1 MKNKLIFF
9 GTTFLFLMAFA
20 VQTNAQLKVF
30 DNGNVGINLTGNT
43 TPTSPLCIG
52 GTSTTNTKLYV
63 YSSGS
68 GGSNQYGIYSSVS
81 WGNPANKCSIYGYC
95 SGSGGSIIG
104 VKGEAS
110 VSSTT
115 PTYGV
120 YGAAGGGTNGKN
132 YGVFGL
138 LKTGDIYGA
147 GVYGTNDGTSQQLTS
162 RYAGYF
168 RGTTYVNGNFDCL
181 TMGNSSDARLK
192 TNIRDINSGALQK
205 IRDLRPIQFQWK
217 QVEDVVQDGSE
228 TVKVPHFSE
237 DVDFNRSH
245 YGFVAQELQKLFPEM
260 VHEDGSGYLSVSYI
274 ELIPLL
280 VQAVQSLSSEVEDL
294 NKQIKELQTTK

>member
-1 MKNKLIFF
+1 MKNKLIF

-30 DNGNVGINLTGNT
+30 DNGNVGVKPGANV
-43 TPTSPLCIG
+43 TPLSPLTIG
-52 GTSTTNTKLYV
+52 GTGQSNAKVYV
-63 YSSGS
+63 LSSGS
-68 GGSNQYGIYSSVS
+68 GGGDQYGLYSKIT
-81 WGNPANKCSIYGYC
+81 WGNLGTKYAIYGYNV
-95 SGSGGSIIG
+95 GTGGTLVG
-104 VKGEAS
+104 VKGEA
-110 VSSTT
+110 VVGNAT

-120 YGAAGGGTNGKN
+120 YGTAGGGTNGKN

-168 RGTTYVNGNFDCL
+168 RGLTYVNGDFGYLNL
-181 TMGNSSDARLK
+181 LGSSDARLK

-205 IRDLRPIQFQWK
+205 IRDLRPVQFQWQ
-217 QVEDVVQDGSE
+217 QVEDVVQEDSVM
-228 TVKVPHFSE
+228 VKVPHFSE
-237 DVDFNRSH
+237 DVDFDRSH
-245 YGFVAQELQKLFPEM
+245 YGFVAQELQKLFPEL
-260 VHEDGSGYLSVSYI
+260 VQEDGSGYLSVSYI

-280 VQAVQSLSSEVEDL
+280 VQAVQSLSTEVEDL
-294 NKQIKELQTTK
+294 NKQLMELNTSK